1 MIALPV
7 FLATVSFFV
16 APDGKDANPGTIEQP
31 FATLERARDAV
42 LAARP
47 AHPPD
52 TSYVVEI
59 HGGRY
64 FLLRP
69 FSLVKQDS
77 GTKER
82 PVVYRA
88 YLEEKPV
95 FYGGVPVKDFNPV
108 AEQPGTVVADL
119 TSLHMQNVPLGALFR
134 LLPDGAV
141 ERLTRARYPDAD
153 PGDPIRGGWA
163 TAAGEPVAE
172 PTDGPG
178 AARKTLILAERD
190 LREWKAPS
198 QGFVSIFTGSQRWN
212 NLCKIASVAKA
223 SRTNMLATDCSEAI
237 QPGDRFFVEGLR
249 EELDA
254 PGEWYWDMA
263 AARLHL
269 RPPAGMASGDLAVL
283 VPQGRALVSF
293 SNNVEYVTLQRLTF
307 RAAEGSAIVV
317 HNSRNCIIAGCTV
330 EQCGDHYGIGI
341 AVGEASGNLI
351 TGCDIS
357 FTGSHGIMV
366 EGGYSTNNVNLPVA
380 LNRVVNTVV
389 HHTGVYW
396 KQGAGISTVGNGNEV
411 ICNLVHDCPRMG
423 ILVGGNN
430 HLIERNIVRRTNQET
445 HDSAGIYLAG
455 RDLLA
460 GRGTVI
466 RDNLIE
472 DTGGLRR
479 DADGRWIERQGTVG
493 VLLDTH
499 ASGVDVIGNVI
510 VKAATAGIKLEN
522 GRANRIT
529 DNVLCGSGDA
539 PAVEVAVWPSDDP
552 RWQRD
557 IAAMGW
563 MHEKAVALPAW
574 QKLRAMDI
582 SVKDCL
588 AKHGTTSIGNIFER
602 NTVVAG
608 LPDSLALAGRDL
620 GPYEDDLR
628 ASWPIKEP
636 LLPAPPPPPPPPPA
650 PPR

>member
-59 HGGRY
+59 RGGRY

-88 YLEEKPV
+88 HLEEKPV
-95 FYGGVPVKDFNPV
+95 FYGGVPVKDFNAV

-119 TSLHMQNVPLGALFR
+119 TSLNMQNVPLGALFR

-163 TAAGEPVAE
+163 TAAGESIADAA
-172 PTDGPG
+172 DGRN
-178 AARKTLILAERD
+178 AAHKTLILAERD

-198 QGFVSIFTGSQRWN
+198 QGFVSIFTGSQPWN

-223 SRTNMLATDCSEAI
+223 SRTITLATDCSEAI
-237 QPGDRFFVEGLR
+237 QPGDRFFIESLR

-269 RPPAGMASGDLAVL
+269 QPPAGMASGDLAVL

-293 SNNVEYVTLQRLTF
+293 SNSVEHVHLQRLTF
-307 RAAEGSAIVV
+307 RAAEGSAIIMQE
-317 HNSRNCIIAGCTV
+317 SRNCVIAGCTI
-330 EQCGDHYGIGI
+330 EECGDYYGVGI
-341 AVGEASGNLI
+341 AAAQASGNLI
-351 TGCDIS
+351 TGCDVS
-357 FTGSHGIMV
+357 FTGSHGIVV
-366 EGGYSTNNVNLPVA
+366 EGGDALKQNLHLPPA

-389 HHTGVYW
+389 HHTGVAY

-411 ICNLVHDCPRMG
+411 IRNLVHDCPRMG

-430 HLIERNIVRRTNQET
+430 HLIERNIVRRTNRET
-445 HDSAGIYLAG
+445 EDSAGIYLAG

-460 GRGTVI
+460 GRGTVV
-466 RDNLIE
+466 RDNLID

-479 DADGRWIERQGTVG
+479 DADGHWVERQGTVG
-493 VLLDTH
+493 ILLDAH
-499 ASGVDVIGNVI
+499 ASGVDVLGNVI
-510 VKAATAGIKLEN
+510 VKAAAAGIKMEN

-529 DNVLCGSGDA
+529 ANVLCDSGDA

-574 QKLRAMDI
+574 QKLRAMDM

-588 AKHGTTSIGNIFER
+588 AKHGTTSIGNVLER

-608 LPDSLALAGRDL
+608 LPGSLALAGRDC

-636 LLPAPPPPPPPPPA
+636 LLPATTPA
-650 PPR
+650 GGSP